1 MTINWYGQACF
12 KILAQKS
19 KEPVS
24 VIIDPPTKSSGIRG
38 PKLDADVLLLS
49 DSKEKFSPADNCFV
63 IDMPGE
69 YDIKEIYVKGI
80 QSKDLIIYVLEIED
94 VKVCHLG
101 KINQTELTTEQL
113 ETIGDV
119 DILMLPIDG
128 GDIKTAIKIMSQ
140 IEPKIT
146 IPMHKDSLNSF
157 LKMLGIEKIE
167 KLPKLT
173 IKKKD
178 LPQGDEAKIIALEI

>member
-12 KILAQKS
+12 KISAQKS
-19 KEPVS
+19 KEPVEI
-24 VIIDPPTKSSGIRG
+24 IIDPPTKDSGIRG
-38 PKLDADVLLLS
+38 PRLDANVLLLS
-49 DSKEKFSPADNCFV
+49 GIKEKISAGEGCFI

-69 YDIKEIYVKGI
+69 YDIKEIYIRGI
-80 QSKDLIIYVLEIED
+80 QNKDSVIYVLEIED
-94 VKVCHLG
+94 IKVCHLG
-101 KINQTELTTEQL
+101 KTNQAELTTEQL
-113 ETIGDV
+113 EAIGDI
-119 DILMLPIDG
+119 DILMLPAD
-128 GDIKTAIKIMSQ
+128 GDIKMAIKIMSQ

-146 IPMHKDSLNSF
+146 IPIYKDSLNSF
-157 LKMLGIEKIE
+157 LRALGIEKIE